1 MYRKTGQEDVIYMKK
16 IMKTALVYL
25 LLVSLIIPIQV
36 HAKEKKETTCHAI
49 SIALDVSGSMKKTD
63 AKRHSIELIKLFM
76 DLCNETDYLNV
87 TAYNDSIV
95 YHSGLIS
102 MGNSASKAEMLQ
114 ALDELQF
121 SGETDNGLGLLTA
134 TKAITDTSLIYD
146 NSFVILVT
154 DGNTDLENSMTDRT
168 IADSDADMKESAKLA
183 KENDITIDV
192 VEYTN
197 AYNQDTG
204 LLSVISVPTGG
215 GATLV
220 DNPPQFIQVMLG
232 IFFSEYQE
240 GKINLDIE
248 ESTELIHRY
257 ELTQEITCGQKRY
270 EVVFSTEEMHDC
282 EVVSSKDHMIVYQ
295 GEHYIVFEMPED
307 GSYEAKAV
315 YSVSEQTEV
324 VYGHVNIAVPYK
336 EVVEDKAHGTAP
348 KGTESTNKIYTSE
361 EKFCVDVSTM
371 FQDEENDIVE
381 YRVEQMEGN
390 GEYTISGSM
399 LSIDVTQESV
409 HEYQITAVDSEQQN
423 ATSSYYLEVE
433 ASWKQYYGIIL
444 AGLIIFI
451 FAVAAGISAII
462 IRRILFHKK
471 EQTAISG
478 FLYARFIDLKSKNET
493 IDIQWNLSEYL
504 PEGVTLEELL
514 HSKRMKENLMD
525 IEKVCFYPGQNV
537 GELTLVYCMEGSI
550 FLGEQLLAKNTPIR
564 ICSGDILYVSFAENA
579 SELELRYQAAG
590 M

>member
-1 MYRKTGQEDVIYMKK
+1 MKRIIRK
-16 IMKTALVYL
+16 ALVYL
-25 LLVSLIIPIQV
+25 LLISLVIPIQV
-36 HAKEKKETTCHAI
+36 RAEEVQDTKCHAI

-87 TAYNDSIV
+87 TAYNDGIV
-95 YHSGLIS
+95 YHSGLVS
-102 MGNSASKAEMLQ
+102 MGNSADKTQMLT

-134 TKAITDTSLIYD
+134 TKAITDTSLTYD
-146 NSFVILVT
+146 NAFVILVT
-154 DGNTDLENSMTDRT
+154 DGNTDLENSKTDRT
-168 IADSDADMKESAKLA
+168 IADSDMDMKESARLA

-232 IFFSEYQE
+232 IFFSEYLE
-240 GKINLDIE
+240 GKVNQDIE
-248 ESTELIHRY
+248 ESKEIINRY
-257 ELTQEITCGQKRY
+257 ELAQETGQDQRRY
-270 EVVFSTEEMHDC
+270 EFVFSSEEMHDC
-282 EVVSSKDHMIVYQ
+282 EVVNSKDSMIVYQ
-295 GEHYIVFEMPED
+295 GKHYVVFEMPEN
-307 GSYEAKAV
+307 GMYEAKAV
-315 YSVSEQTEV
+315 FSVSDQTDIIKGYVNLTTVSVVKDEV
-324 VYGHVNIAVPYK
+324 Q
-336 EVVEDKAHGTAP
+336 GTAP
-348 KGTESTNKIYTSE
+348 KGTESTQKMYASKDWFNI
-361 EKFCVDVSTM
+361 DVSTM

-381 YRVEQMEGN
+381 YQITQAPDGVQYNM
-390 GEYTISGSM
+390 SGSM
-399 LSIDVTQESV
+399 LSIDISKEAVQ
-409 HEYQITAVDSEQQN
+409 EYQITAVDSEQNQ
-423 ATSSYYLEVE
+423 TTVSYLLEIE
-433 ASWKQYYGIIL
+433 AAWRQYYSLIL
-444 AGLIIFI
+444 IALILLI
-451 FAVAAGISAII
+451 FAAAAGISVMI

-478 FLYARFIDLKSKNET
+478 HLYARFIDLKSKNET

-579 SELELRYQAAG
+579 SELELRYQAA
-590 M
+590 

>member
-1 MYRKTGQEDVIYMKK
+1 MKK
-16 IMKTALVYL
+16 LMKKALVYL
-25 LLVSLIIPIQV
+25 LLISIMIPVQV
-36 HAKEKKETTCHAI
+36 RAEELQETKCHAI

-102 MGNSASKAEMLQ
+102 MGNSAAKTEMLKAIDQ
-114 ALDELQF
+114 LQF
-121 SGETDNGLGLLTA
+121 SGETDNGLGLLAA
-134 TKAITDTSLIYD
+134 TKAITDISLAYD
-146 NSFVILVT
+146 NAFVILVT
-154 DGNTDLENSMTDRT
+154 DGNTDLENSKTDRT
-168 IADSDADMKESAKLA
+168 IADSDADMKESASLA

-232 IFFSEYQE
+232 IFFSEYLE
-240 GKINLDIE
+240 GKVNQDIE
-248 ESTELIHRY
+248 ESKEIINRY
-257 ELTQEITCGQKRY
+257 ELAQEMQQGQKRY
-270 EVVFSTEEMHDC
+270 EFVFSTEEMHDC
-282 EVVSSKDHMIVYQ
+282 EVISSKDDMIVHQ
-295 GEHYIVFEMPED
+295 GDHYVVFEMPES
-307 GSYEAKAV
+307 GTYEAKAV
-315 YSVSEQTEV
+315 YSVSDETDIIKGYVNLVQTVTTGDE
-324 VYGHVNIAVPYK
+324 NLQ
-336 EVVEDKAHGTAP
+336 GTAP
-348 KGTESTNKIYTSE
+348 QGTESTQKMYAS
-361 EKFCVDVSTM
+361 KDSFCIDVSTM
-371 FQDEENDIVE
+371 FQDAENDIVE
-381 YRVEQMEGN
+381 YQVKQVAGDEP
-390 GEYTISGSM
+390 YHISGSM
-399 LSIDVTQESV
+399 LSIDISKAAFQ
-409 HEYQITAVDSEQQN
+409 EYQITAVDSKQN
-423 ATSSYYLEVE
+423 QTTISYFLEVE
-433 ASWKQYYGIIL
+433 AAWKQYYSL
-444 AGLIIFI
+444 LLVGLIVLI
-451 FAVAAGISAII
+451 FAVAAGISAMI

-478 FLYARFIDLKSKNET
+478 YLYARFIDLKSKNEI
-493 IDIQWNLSEYL
+493 IDIQWNLAEYL

-550 FLGEQLLAKNTPIR
+550 FLGEQLLTKNTPIR

-579 SELELRYQAAG
+579 SELELRYQSA
-590 M
+590 

>member
-1 MYRKTGQEDVIYMKK
+1 MKRIMKK
-16 IMKTALVYL
+16 ALVYL
-25 LLVSLIIPIQV
+25 LLISIMIPVQV
-36 HAKEKKETTCHAI
+36 RAEELQETKCHAI

-102 MGNSASKAEMLQ
+102 MGNSVAKTEMINAIDQ
-114 ALDELQF
+114 LQF
-121 SGETDNGLGLLTA
+121 SGETDNGLGLLAA
-134 TKAITDTSLIYD
+134 TKAITDATLAYD
-146 NSFVILVT
+146 NAFVILVT
-154 DGNTDLENSMTDRT
+154 DGNTDLENSKTDRT
-168 IADSDADMKESAKLA
+168 IADSDADMKESASLA

-232 IFFSEYQE
+232 IFFSEYLE
-240 GKINLDIE
+240 GKVNQDIE
-248 ESTELIHRY
+248 ESKEIINRY
-257 ELTQEITCGQKRY
+257 ELAQEMQQGQKRY
-270 EVVFSTEEMHDC
+270 EFVFSTEEMHDC
-282 EVVSSKDHMIVYQ
+282 EVISSKDDMIVHQ
-295 GEHYIVFEMPED
+295 GEHYVVFEMPES
-307 GSYEAKAV
+307 GIYEAKAV
-315 YSVSEQTEV
+315 YSVSDETEV
-324 VYGHVNIAVPYK
+324 IKGHVNLTQTVIT
-336 EVVEDKAHGTAP
+336 VEEPVQGTAP
-348 KGTESTNKIYTSE
+348 QGTECTQKIYTS
-361 EKFCVDVSTM
+361 KDSFSIDVSTM
-371 FQDEENDIVE
+371 FQDAENDIVAYQVKQVAGDE
-381 YRVEQMEGN
+381 AYH
-390 GEYTISGSM
+390 ISGSM
-399 LSIDVTQESV
+399 LSIDVSKAAFQ
-409 HEYQITAVDSEQQN
+409 EYQITAVDSKQN
-423 ATSSYYLEVE
+423 QTTISYFLEVE
-433 ASWKQYYGIIL
+433 AAWKQYYSLLLI
-444 AGLIIFI
+444 GLIVLIFV
-451 FAVAAGISAII
+451 VAAGISAMI
-462 IRRILFHKK
+462 IRRVLFHKK

-478 FLYARFIDLKSKNET
+478 YLYARFIDLKSKNET

-579 SELELRYQAAG
+579 SELELRYQSA
-590 M
+590 

>member
-1 MYRKTGQEDVIYMKK
+1 MKRIIRK
-16 IMKTALVYL
+16 ALVYL
-25 LLVSLIIPIQV
+25 LLISLVMPIQV
-36 HAKEKKETTCHAI
+36 KAQEVQDTKCHAI

-87 TAYNDSIV
+87 TAYNDGIV
-95 YHSGLIS
+95 YHSGLVS
-102 MGNSASKAEMLQ
+102 MGNSADKTRML
-114 ALDELQF
+114 ASLDELQF

-134 TKAITDTSLIYD
+134 TKAITDTSLAYD
-146 NSFVILVT
+146 NAFVILVT
-154 DGNTDLENSMTDRT
+154 DGNTDLENSKTDRT
-168 IADSDADMKESAKLA
+168 VADSDADMKESARLA

-232 IFFSEYQE
+232 IFFSEYIE
-240 GKINLDIE
+240 GKVNQDIE
-248 ESTELIHRY
+248 ESNEMINRY
-257 ELTQEITCGQKRY
+257 ELTQETSQNQRRY
-270 EVVFSTEEMHDC
+270 EFVFSTEEMHDC
-282 EVVSSKDHMIVYQ
+282 EVVNSKDNMIVYQ
-295 GEHYIVFEMPED
+295 GKHYVVFEMPEN
-307 GSYEAKAV
+307 GTYEAKAV
-315 YSVSEQTEV
+315 YSVSEQTDIIK
-324 VYGHVNIAVPYK
+324 GHVNLTTVSAPA
-336 EVVEDKAHGTAP
+336 EVAKGTAP
-348 KGTESTNKIYTSE
+348 KGTESAQKIYSS
-361 EKFCVDVSTM
+361 KDWFSIDVSTM
-371 FQDEENDIVE
+371 FQDEESDIVE
-381 YRVEQMEGN
+381 YRVTQSPKDVQYNM
-390 GEYTISGSM
+390 SGSM
-399 LSIDVTQESV
+399 LSIDISKEAVQ
-409 HEYQITAVDSEQQN
+409 EYQITAVDSEQN
-423 ATSSYYLEVE
+423 KTTVSYILEIE
-433 ASWKQYYGIIL
+433 AAWRQYYSLIL
-444 AGLIIFI
+444 IALIVLI
-451 FAVAAGISAII
+451 FAAAAGISVMI

-478 FLYARFIDLKSKNET
+478 YLYARFIDLKSKNET

-525 IEKVCFYPGQNV
+525 IERVCFYPGQNE

-579 SELELRYQAAG
+579 SELELRYQSA
-590 M
+590 